1 MAGKKGDKVKVEY
14 TGRLEDGTVF
24 DSTEK
29 QGEPLE
35 FEAGSKQLIPGFD
48 EGVIGMELGE
58 QKTIVIEPAD
68 AYGEA
73 DPNLVRDIERKNF
86 PPDAPLKPNIL
97 VEMGLPNGMT
107 LPAVVV
113 EVGDE
118 FVKLDF
124 NHPLAGKTLTFD
136 IKILTIGA

>member
-1 MAGKKGDKVKVEY
+1 MAVKKGDRVQVEY
-14 TGRLEDGTVF
+14 IGKLEDGTVF

-68 AYGEA
+68 GYGEA

-86 PPDAPLKPNIL
+86 PADAPLKPNIL
-97 VEMGLPNGMT
+97 VEMSLPNGMA
-107 LPAVVV
+107 LPAVIR
-113 EVGDE
+113 EVGEE

-136 IKILTIGA
+136 IKILNIAS